1 MITTY
6 PLCLHCSPQ
15 ALCLVFFLDQ
25 RSVHWM
31 RSTPCLGGKM
41 GWDESKTWNRSKQ
54 TRVSALSV
62 FRDCLAVKTWN
73 AELSPVPKSNWAPL
87 YPLVCLCV
95 HAWPAALLPQTT
107 MCYDHAA
114 RQCRQYC
121 WMLPDCL
128 LLTVTLF
135 IQEEEATC
143 AWNVCACVLPSI
155 GVPPLDEIHHLVVMF
170 IIANY

>member
-114 RQCRQYC
+114 IGNAGSTAECSLTASCSQSRYSYRRRRQHVHE
-121 WMLPDCL
+121 M
-128 LLTVTLF
+128 
-135 IQEEEATC
+135 
-143 AWNVCACVLPSI
+143 CVRVSS
-155 GVPPLDEIHHLVVMF
+155 PL
-170 IIANY
+170 